1 MRRKQRRGRSHV
13 SSNLPSSEEPVTDSS
28 QALLSVRTA
37 LVLFMA
43 VVVALGVGVV
53 SYLETRSLPKAVL
66 FAVPFLAGAITFLNV
81 VIAPA
86 A

>member
-1 MRRKQRRGRSHV
+1 M
-13 SSNLPSSEEPVTDSS
+13 TDSS
-28 QALLSVRTA
+28 QALLSVRAA

-53 SYLETRSLPKAVL
+53 SYLETRSLAKAVL

-81 VIAPA
+81 VIDPDA
-86 A
+86 